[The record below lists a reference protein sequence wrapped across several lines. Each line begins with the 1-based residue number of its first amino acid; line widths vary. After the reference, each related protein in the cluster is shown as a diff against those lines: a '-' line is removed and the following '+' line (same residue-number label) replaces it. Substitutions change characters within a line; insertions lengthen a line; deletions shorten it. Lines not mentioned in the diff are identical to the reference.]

1 VLLVSCGFID
11 LCSLCPLRFTALCS
25 VCPVRFVAMCCVE
38 VVASARGVPWVY

>member
-1 VLLVSCGFID
+1 
-11 LCSLCPLRFTALCS
+11 LRFTALCS